1 MIPAVISRLAPT
13 PSGYLHI
20 GNAYNFL
27 VNWLTARSSGG
38 LVFLRIDD
46 LDAARVRNEYI
57 EDIFRTLEWLGI
69 DWDIGPNDVQDF
81 KKNWS
86 QTLRISDYENTL
98 SQLAEKQLL
107 FGCACSRKILG
118 NAEVYPGYCLDKNF
132 PLDTKEIAW
141 RIHIEENTTVSIHD
155 EALNRVDFDIHQL
168 LGSAV
173 VRRRDGV
180 PAYHIASLTDDINFG
195 INFIARGIDLL
206 PSTAL
211 QLHLAGQLNNES
223 FLKTKFLHHELL
235 SNTDGTKLSKS
246 SNDTSLKYIREN
258 GMKASALLQ
267 SFAAWKSLKISGN
280 IPSAYHLLSFWDG
293 TYLHKV

>member
-1 MIPAVISRLAPT
+1 MNKPVVARLAPT
-13 PSGYLHI
+13 PSGYLHT

-27 VNWLTARSSGG
+27 INWLTARSSGG

-69 DWDIGPNDVQDF
+69 DWDIGPNNVQDF

-86 QTLRISDYENTL
+86 QTLRISEYENTL

-118 NAEVYPGYCLDKNF
+118 NAEVYPGNCLDKSI
-132 PLDTKEIAW
+132 PLNAKEIAW
-141 RIHIEENTTVSIHD
+141 RIHIQENTIISIHD
-155 EALNRVDFDIHQL
+155 EALNRVDFDIHQVI
-168 LGSAV
+168 GSAV

-195 INFIARGIDLL
+195 INYIARGLDLL
-206 PSTAL
+206 PSTGL
-211 QLHLAGQLNNES
+211 QMFIAQQLNYES
-223 FLKTKFLHHELL
+223 FVSSQFLHHALV
-235 SNTDGTKLSKS
+235 SNNDGAKLSKS
-246 SNDTSLKYIREN
+246 SNHTSLKYMREN
-258 GMKASALLQ
+258 GMKASALLH
-267 SFAAWKSLKISGN
+267 SFATWKGLKISGDVA
-280 IPSAYHLLSFWDG
+280 SAYDLLSFWDG
-293 TYLHKV
+293 TYLNKV